1 MTRLDSLMRELK
13 AEHRGQRAPD
23 AVGENLAR
31 EFRRRQRR
39 RWTWPVLAATAAAA
53 GVAAFFLAQ
62 PPPVETLALRVAAPR
77 APEVRVTPRP
87 VMAAMVRPKRPRPAA
102 PAVRQG
108 AEQAAEQTAAAARE
122 IATDFFPLRPE
133 PLIESGEWLRIVRTH
148 IPRGE
153 LRRFGLAATPV
164 PASPQLS
171 SDVAADVVLGN
182 DGTARAIR
190 FVHYT
195 Q

>member
-1 MTRLDSLMRELK
+1 MTRLDSLLRELG
-13 AEHRGQRAPD
+13 AEHRGEGAPKAIGD
-23 AVGENLAR
+23 NLAR
-31 EFRRRQRR
+31 EFRQRRRR

-53 GVAAFFLAQ
+53 GVAAFFFAQ
-62 PPPVETLALRVAAPR
+62 PPPAETLALRVAAPR

-87 VMAAMVRPKRPRPAA
+87 VMAAVVRPKRPRPAA
-102 PAVRQG
+102 PAVGQA
-108 AEQAAEQTAAAARE
+108 AEQAVKQTAAAARE
-122 IATDFFPLRPE
+122 IATDFLPLRPE
-133 PLIESGEWLRIVRTH
+133 PLIESGEWVRIVRTR

-153 LRRFGLAATPV
+153 LGRFGLAATPAF
-164 PASPQLS
+164 ASPS
-171 SDVAADVVLGN
+171 VSPDVAADVVLGN